1 MHPSDVEAVL
11 RQRENIESFSNDGSY
26 IVIGAGNGSL
36 NNIGGIVNNEFA
48 NESKKQAT
56 VKLEDGSPKD
66 SNGPMKNDG
75 AV

>member
-1 MHPSDVEAVL
+1 MHPSDVQAVL

-36 NNIGGIVNNEFA
+36 NNIDSIVNKEFP

-56 VKLEDGSPKD
+56 VKLKDGAPKD
-66 SNGPMKNDG
+66 CNGSTKNDG